1 MSTVVSNKKKEIV
14 ENLKKELLSYPII
27 GLVKIENISA
37 RVVQNIRKDLRKEAK
52 IVMAKNSLMKIALD
66 EVKKDIKGIEKL
78 DEHIVGSCAFLLT
91 NTNPYKLASY
101 MDDNKVPAP
110 AKAGQVASND
120 VIIRPMN
127 TGIPPGPVIAE
138 LQSLGLKT
146 RIEGGQIRISEEAVV
161 TKEGERVNRTV
172 ANLLSRLNIEPF
184 QAGLSFV
191 VAFDDGEIIAGS
203 DLLINYSQ
211 YEQNIK
217 WAYSSALNLAVNA
230 GIVTKQS
237 IGLIISN
244 AHQYALNLSVN
255 AGIINKESLNL
266 ILIKAVQ
273 GSLSVASMIAGKD
286 SNALSEKAQAKLQSV
301 PKTQPQT
308 QAVKEDKEE
317 VKEEVEEE
325 EPEEDLGLGSLFG

>member
-1 MSTVVSNKKKEIV
+1 MSTIISDKKKEIV
-14 ENLKKELLSYPII
+14 NNLKKELLSYPII
-27 GLVKIENISA
+27 GLVRIDNINA
-37 RVVQNIRKDLRKEAK
+37 KVVQNIRKDLHKEAK
-52 IVMAKNSLMKIALD
+52 IVMAKNSLMKIALA

-78 DEHIVGSCAFLLT
+78 TEHIVGSCAFLLS

-110 AKAGQVASND
+110 AKAGQVAPND

-172 ANLLSRLNIEPF
+172 ALLLRRLNIEPF
-184 QAGLSFV
+184 QTGLSFV
-191 VAFDDGEIIAGS
+191 IAFEDGDLIAGK
-203 DLLINYSQ
+203 DLIINYSM
-211 YEQNIK
+211 YEQNLK

-230 GIVTKQS
+230 GIITKQS
-237 IGLIISN
+237 VAIIIVN
-244 AHQYALNLSVN
+244 ANRFALNLSVN
-255 AGIINKESLNL
+255 AGIINSKSLPL
-266 ILIKAVQ
+266 ILSKAIQ
-273 GSLSVASMIAGKD
+273 GSLSVASKVAEQD
-286 SNALSEKAQAKLQSV
+286 SNAISDKIQEKLASSPKAQHV
-301 PKTQPQT
+301 ETVKT
-308 QAVKEDKEE
+308 ELKEE
-317 VKEEVEEE
+317 VKEEVEE